1 MLKFLEESAKNY
13 DVGAFLNELV
23 DASKLL
29 GAFDAKVIDSRF
41 ASPLLP
47 MLHRKEA
54 VASMA
59 IEGTQTTITDLLEN
73 EIETHAENNAL
84 IEGRIHLNALIRCEN
99 ILLSD
104 DFSNELIQNLHL
116 WMMDG
121 VLGRKKDVVLGKYKT
136 RDNRIVNS
144 ARNVVYEPPAH
155 TETKRYM
162 DELVAYMNAPTD
174 SAGALIRA
182 AVAHAQFESIHPF
195 EDGNGRVGR
204 ALVSLHLCKEKV
216 ISHPYF
222 YLSEAINREK
232 SVYYSK
238 LDSSRTGNF
247 TEWIA
252 FFLRKVAYQAQRNI
266 EYVDALN
273 ILRERTRETVKSV
286 VNSQKFDGIMKIL
299 FRHPVISS
307 KVFCEQLGISNLQAN
322 RYLASLQKVGILHGN
337 DKKRNRIYYFLDLLD
352 LMQR

>member
-1 MLKFLEESAKNY
+1 MLKFLDESAKNY

-23 DASKLL
+23 EASKLL
-29 GAFDAKVIDSRF
+29 GAFDAKVIDSKF

-47 MLHRKEA
+47 LLHSKEA
-54 VASMA
+54 FASMA
-59 IEGTQTTITDLLEN
+59 IEGTQTTMTDLLEN
-73 EIETHAENNAL
+73 EIETHANNASTEYL
-84 IEGRIHLNALIRCEN
+84 NHLSALIRCEN
-99 ILLSD
+99 ILMSD
-104 DFSNELIQNLHL
+104 DFSNELVQNLHL

-121 VLGRKKDVVLGKYKT
+121 VLVRKKDIVLGKYKT
-136 RDNRIVNS
+136 RDNHIVNS
-144 ARNVVYEPPAH
+144 AGKTVYEPPAH

-182 AVAHAQFESIHPF
+182 AIAHAQFESIHPF

-204 ALVSLHLCKEKV
+204 ALVSLHLFKKKV
-216 ISHPYF
+216 IAHPYF
-222 YLSEAINREK
+222 FLSEAINREK

-238 LDSSRTGNF
+238 LDGSRTGNF

-266 EYVDALN
+266 EYVDALTV
-273 ILRERTRETVKSV
+273 LRERTREAVKSV

-322 RYLASLQKVGILHGN
+322 RYLASLQKAGILHGN
-337 DKKRNRIYYFLDLLD
+337 DKKRNRVYYFLDLLD